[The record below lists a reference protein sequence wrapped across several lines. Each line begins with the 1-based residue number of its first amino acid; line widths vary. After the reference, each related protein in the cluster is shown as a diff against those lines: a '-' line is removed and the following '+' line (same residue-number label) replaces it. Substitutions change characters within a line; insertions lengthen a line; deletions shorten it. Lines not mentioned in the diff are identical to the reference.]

1 MVIICAM
8 SLHEFLDC
16 YLRRRCLSPH
26 SPMQNRAHLHMN
38 KDEVSPYERPQRGYH
53 NRQNISLFS
62 QDLRTPYLHN
72 GIQQWNRIHWSLSP
86 TFLGRYLSEGRCIQI
101 IIMWCSPTTL
111 LAHQFPS
118 VTLCHIFPSGNKQA
132 TAIKV
137 SFVLCVDHCIYN
149 RENTFRSGSL
159 VNLIR
164 NRTAEVIAFE
174 NWYPNKIFWWF
185 RKTEPAIRCHLQ
197 NRRMKRCYTIQMKLT
212 VILE

>member
-1 MVIICAM
+1 MRLLPMRGPKEDINIVEIKPYSPRIWELHISTTVNSNEIGFIEVCHQHSLKGIC
-8 SLHEFLDC
+8 L
-16 YLRRRCLSPH
+16 
-26 SPMQNRAHLHMN
+26 
-38 KDEVSPYERPQRGYH
+38 K
-53 NRQNISLFS
+53 
-62 QDLRTPYLHN
+62 
-72 GIQQWNRIHWSLSP
+72 
-86 TFLGRYLSEGRCIQI
+86 EGVYIQI

-118 VTLCHIFPSGNKQA
+118 VTLCHIFPSGNKQP

-197 NRRMKRCYTIQMKLT
+197 NGRVKKCYTIQMKLT